1 MTDRVRRYGALL
13 ASISLPLLLAVTAG
27 CHRMASAHSPAMESA
42 EPETPAVATTRPE
55 RRTLQRAVEQ
65 PGQIEGF
72 ERTDIVA
79 KISGYVK
86 KLHVDIGDQVTKDQV
101 LADLWVPELE
111 EELNLKEAAVGQ
123 SEAEVVQAQRTLNAA
138 EANLAR
144 AGAQLQLA
152 RAGQTRA
159 EASLVRW
166 KSEMNRT
173 SVLVRTR
180 AMDDQSLDS
189 TTDAFKS
196 AEAAVAECKA
206 SILSAEAAQVE
217 SAAQRDKAAAD
228 VKVADSKLRVA
239 KADRNRTAAVL
250 GYATV
255 RSPYTGVVTKRWVDT
270 GAFLQPAASGAGQT
284 LFQVVRTD
292 PVRIF
297 VDVPESAAAAVV
309 PGMPARIRV
318 QALAEQDVVGR
329 VTRTSWALDTQAR
342 TLHTQIDLP
351 NGEGKLRPGMY
362 ATVRLVVEHRDLLT
376 LPAAAVQTL
385 DDQPFVMRVE
395 DGKALRTPIKV
406 GVRQGTRVQVL
417 KKQIRPAPSGEPIP
431 WEDFSGS
438 EEIVA
443 ANPGAFGDGQP
454 VRRQATADA
463 GNRVAQVGIH

>member
-1 MTDRVRRYGALL
+1 
-13 ASISLPLLLAVTAG
+13 
-27 CHRMASAHSPAMESA
+27 MASAHSPAVESA
-42 EPETPAVATTRPE
+42 EPEAPAVATTRPE
-55 RRTLQRAVEQ
+55 RHTLQRAVEQ

-86 KLHVDIGDQVTKDQV
+86 KLYVDIGDHVTKDQV
-101 LADLWVPELE
+101 LADLRVPELE

-123 SEAEVVQAQRTLNAA
+123 AEAEVVQAQRTLTAA

-144 AGAQLQLA
+144 AGAQVQLA

-166 KSEMNRT
+166 KSELNRT
-173 SVLVRTR
+173 STLVRTR
-180 AMDDQSLDS
+180 ALDDQSLDT
-189 TTDAFKS
+189 TTDAYKS
-196 AEAAVAECKA
+196 AEAAVAENSA
-206 SILSAEAAQVE
+206 SILAAEAAQVE

-228 VKVADSKLRVA
+228 VKVAESKLRVA
-239 KADRNRTAAVL
+239 KADRNRTAAML
-250 GYATV
+250 DYATV

-297 VDVPESAAAAVV
+297 VDVPESAAAAVL
-309 PGMPARIRV
+309 PGMQARIRV
-318 QALAEQDVVGR
+318 QALAELDVIGR
-329 VTRTSWALDTQAR
+329 VTRTSWALDTLAR

-351 NGEGKLRPGMY
+351 NSDGKLRPGMY
-362 ATVRLVVEHRDLLT
+362 ATARLVVEHRDLLT

-385 DDQPFVMRVE
+385 DDQSFVMRLE

-417 KKQIRPAPSGEPIP
+417 KKQTRPAPSGEPVP
-431 WEDFSGS
+431 WQDFSGS

-443 ANPGAFGDGQP
+443 ANLGAVGDGQP
-454 VRRQATADA
+454 VRRQTAADA
-463 GNRVAQVGIH
+463 GNRVAQAGAR